1 MSSPASDAPA
11 PQAPRSSSLLRS
23 SAVMASG
30 TLVSRILGFIR
41 ASMLLA
47 ALGSVAGGVM
57 ASFQTANTLPNM
69 VFNIL
74 AAGVFDAV
82 LVPQIVRA
90 MKRTQGDVYVNR
102 LITLAGT
109 ILFAV
114 TLVAMVLSPLLI
126 LITAA
131 GYDAEIRALAI
142 AFSLVCL
149 PQIFFYGL
157 YNLLGEVLNARG
169 VFGPYMWAPV
179 VNNIVGIA
187 GLAVFLVMWGVEPT
201 ILPIADFTGPQFWV
215 LAGSSTLGVIA
226 QALVLLIPLRSAGI
240 KLRPDFHFR
249 STSFGSASK
258 VAGWTFATLAVSQ
271 VGVLSTSNIAA
282 QADAWAHRYQ
292 PNPSAVAD
300 AAQVVV
306 GNAAYATAFMIFMV
320 PQSLIAVSLAT
331 AVFTRLSHAA
341 AQNDDRT
348 VAENYSFGV
357 KAISSL
363 TLLAAAILMAGAIPM
378 MQMVAPTTRP
388 PVVEG
393 YAWVL
398 LALMPGVASTGM
410 ILMSQR
416 VFFAYEDAKPVF
428 LMGIVPTIV
437 QVIVG
442 WSVFFATGPRWWVVG
457 AAAAETACRVVQGL
471 IAIVWVA
478 RRNRYVNQRQLL
490 LSYGYSF
497 VASVAAL
504 LAGLGAMFVMGW
516 HTDAQSVL
524 GRVGASMGRLIVVSI
539 VATIVFWLVMRFLAP
554 AETARVGGL
563 IAQRLPLP
571 LGLTR
576 FIVGRQEKDSVSS
589 DDIDRPDTGDSGDL
603 MNRDEHDEPQEHHGV
618 PESFAPPAVPPRAF
632 PAPAEAEADG
642 QALPPL
648 SFPEWMQLTPSE
660 VADLSS
666 ASGSTDPFTDS
677 SAASEDAADGM
688 RVAGEDFSDDL
699 LAFSAALEESL
710 TDDDEP
716 VTQPAGIPIYPD
728 AVPAL
733 VGDTAD
739 EGDALAGSPVADG
752 VGVEPATQGAAADA
766 AAGPAAGTAA
776 GSAGAAALAGGT
788 AAAKEKA
795 AAAAAAVSAG
805 AATAYVATA
814 VHARK
819 ALTAVQDAF
828 SRAVDKAKASARAAD
843 AAPSAGIAADA
854 VEADSLDDTLTVVP
868 RFEEVAMSPAPAG
881 SSTRPGGAPAQASP
895 GRFDP
900 TKPTVIFF
908 VLFTIVAFVWAV
920 QTATAP
926 LEQPSFSRADEMAS
940 ADQSAAQSDAQSGAQ
955 SGAAPA
961 PVAAPAGPQ
970 ISSVTVLSWRDDQG
984 DYEDRAI
991 NMIDGNMETEWHSRE
1006 FDRPFG
1012 DDTSLALV
1020 VRFKEKTT
1028 LSELTLHM
1036 PEGTEGGEIS
1046 LKAPNAESPR
1056 RGEVLAT
1063 TDMKPT
1069 TTISLPTPVET
1080 DSVTL
1085 TFRQVPRSVDG
1096 ANWAWIYEITAK

>member
-1 MSSPASDAPA
+1 MSSSASDSSTSTT
-11 PQAPRSSSLLRS
+11 PRSPSLLRS

-41 ASMLLA
+41 ASMLIA
-47 ALGSVAGGVM
+47 ALGSLAGGVM

-102 LITLAGT
+102 LITLAGS
-109 ILFAV
+109 ILFVV

-169 VFGPYMWAPV
+169 IFGPYMWAPV

-187 GLAVFLVMWGVEPT
+187 GLAVFLAMWGIQPT
-201 ILPIADFTGPQFWV
+201 ILPIADFTGLQFWV
-215 LAGSSTLGVIA
+215 LAGSSTLGVVA
-226 QALVLLIPLRSAGI
+226 QALVLIIPLRSADI

-249 STSFGSASK
+249 GTSFGSASK

-282 QADAWAHRYQ
+282 QADAWAHRFQ
-292 PNPSAVAD
+292 PNPNEVLD

-357 KAISSL
+357 RAISSL

-416 VFFAYEDAKPVF
+416 VFFAYEDARPVF

-457 AAAAETACRVVQGL
+457 AAAAETACRVVQGV

-478 RRNRYVNQRQLL
+478 RRNAYVDQRQLL
-490 LSYGYSF
+490 LSYAYSF
-497 VASVAAL
+497 LSAL
-504 LAGLGAMFVMGW
+504 GALGAGLGVMSIMGW
-516 HTDAQSVL
+516 HTHAQSVA
-524 GRVGASMGRLIVVSI
+524 GRVGASFGRLIVVSI
-539 VATIVFWLVMRFLAP
+539 VATIVFWLIMRLVVP
-554 AETARVGGL
+554 AETARVGNL
-563 IAQRLPLP
+563 VAQRLPLP
-571 LGLTR
+571 DVLRR
-576 FIVGRQEKDSVSS
+576 FIVGRQDEVSS
-589 DDIDRPDTGDSGDL
+589 SAGDTDMSDSGDSGDL
-603 MNRDEHDEPQEHHGV
+603 MNHNERDEQQGQDPTSD
-618 PESFAPPAVPPRAF
+618 PFAPPAMPHDAF
-632 PAPAEAEADG
+632 PSPADPADDAAPVPE
-642 QALPPL
+642 L
-648 SFPEWMQLTPSE
+648 SFPDWMQLTPTQ
-660 VADLSS
+660 
-666 ASGSTDPFTDS
+666 ASDEPTTFTSGIERDRS
-677 SAASEDAADGM
+677 DETPTGDFSEDL
-688 RVAGEDFSDDL
+688 RVFGE
-699 LAFSAALEESL
+699 AFKESL
-710 TDDDEP
+710 AEDDEP
-716 VTQPAGIPIYPD
+716 TTRPAGIPLYQDAAP
-728 AVPAL
+728 AVPSDNTDTHHSSVDDDVSTGEASASPTSAREEEQDETGE
-733 VGDTAD
+733 VGQRPF
-739 EGDALAGSPVADG
+739 S
-752 VGVEPATQGAAADA
+752 AAAL
-766 AAGPAAGTAA
+766 
-776 GSAGAAALAGGT
+776 SAGAA
-788 AAAKEKA
+788 
-795 AAAAAAVSAG
+795 SAY
-805 AATAYVATA
+805 ATTTR
-814 VHARK
+814 HARQ
-819 ALTAVQDAF
+819 AFTATQDAF
-828 SRAVDKAKASARAAD
+828 ARFIERSKGKEST
-843 AAPSAGIAADA
+843 SAGDT
-854 VEADSLDDTLTVVP
+854 VNMADSNANVEQKPTFDPEETATVP
-868 RFEEVAMSPAPAG
+868 RFTSAPTVPELTPAATITPRGPSAE
-881 SSTRPGGAPAQASP
+881 PGQ
-895 GRFDP
+895 FDP
-900 TKPTVIFF
+900 TRPTVIFF

-920 QTATAP
+920 NTATAP
-926 LEQPSFSRADEMAS
+926 LEKPTFSRADEVAS
-940 ADQSAAQSDAQSGAQ
+940 EAQSAPQSYAQSAQSG
-955 SGAAPA
+955 
-961 PVAAPAGPQ
+961 PVTDPQAAGPV

-984 DYEDRAI
+984 DYENRAI
-991 NMIDGNMETEWHSRE
+991 NMIDGDLATEWHSRE

-1012 DDTSLALV
+1012 DDTSLTLV
-1020 VRFKEKTT
+1020 VRFKEMTT

-1036 PEGTEGGEIS
+1036 PEETTGGEIM
-1046 LKAPNAESPR
+1046 LKAPNAENPR
-1056 RGEVLAT
+1056 HGETLVT
-1063 TDMKPT
+1063 TDMSPT
-1069 TTISLPTPVET
+1069 TTMTLPSPIET

-1085 TFRQVPRSVDG
+1085 SFHQVPRSVDG

>member
-1 MSSPASDAPA
+1 MSSPASDTTT
-11 PQAPRSSSLLRS
+11 PQAQRSSSLLRS

-90 MKRTQGDVYVNR
+90 MKRSQGDVYVNR

-114 TLVAMVLSPLLI
+114 TMVAMVLSPLLI

-187 GLAVFLVMWGVEPT
+187 GLAVFLAMWGVEPT
-201 ILPIADFTGPQFWV
+201 LLPIADFTGPQFWV
-215 LAGSSTLGVIA
+215 LAGSSTLGVIS
-226 QALVLLIPLRSAGI
+226 QALVLIIPLRAAGI
-240 KLRPDFHFR
+240 RLRPDFHFR
-249 STSFGSASK
+249 NTSFGSASK

-357 KAISSL
+357 KAISTL

-378 MQMVAPTTRP
+378 MQMVAPTTQP

-428 LMGIVPTIV
+428 LMGIAPTLL

-442 WSVFFATGPRWWVVG
+442 WSVYFATGPRWWVVG
-457 AAAAETACRVVQGL
+457 AAVAETVCRVVQGV

-478 RRNRYVNQRQLL
+478 RRNAYVNQRQLL

-497 VASVAAL
+497 AASIAAL
-504 LAGLGAMFVMGW
+504 LAGLGAMMLMGW
-516 HTDAQSVL
+516 HTAAGSVL
-524 GRVGASMGRLIVVSI
+524 GRVGASMGRLVVVSI
-539 VATIVFWLVMRFLAP
+539 VATIVFWLVMRFLTP
-554 AETARVGGL
+554 AETARVGAL

-571 LGLTR
+571 AGLAR
-576 FIVGRQEKDSVSS
+576 FIVGRQGEDSVSS
-589 DDIDRPDTGDSGDL
+589 DSTDQSDTGESGDL
-603 MNRDEHDEPQEHHGV
+603 MNRNEYDEHEEQGAV
-618 PESFAPPAVPPRAF
+618 PESFAPPAVPRDAF
-632 PAPAEAEADG
+632 PSPAGDTED
-642 QALPPL
+642 QQHLPDL
-648 SFPEWMQLTPSE
+648 SFPEWMQLTPTE
-660 VADLSS
+660 VADLSALS
-666 ASGSTDPFTDS
+666 ENPDVSDDAVMGHDF
-677 SAASEDAADGM
+677 SEDLRA
-688 RVAGEDFSDDL
+688 FDD
-699 LAFSAALEESL
+699 ALEDSL
-710 TDDDEP
+710 SDDDEP
-716 VTQPAGIPIYPD
+716 ATRPAGIPIYPD
-728 AVPAL
+728 AIPASADTGADQPGEAVPFDEPAQVDE
-733 VGDTAD
+733 VGDAPIALPNDPD
-739 EGDALAGSPVADG
+739 EANTGDNADG
-752 VGVEPATQGAAADA
+752 DTGTDSSDSVG
-766 AAGPAAGTAA
+766 
-776 GSAGAAALAGGT
+776 
-788 AAAKEKA
+788 AKEKVA
-795 AAAAAAVSAG
+795 AAASAVGAG
-805 AATAYVATA
+805 AATAYAATA
-814 VHARK
+814 LHARK
-819 ALTAVQDAF
+819 ALSAVQGAF
-828 SRAVDKAKASARAAD
+828 SKAAEKARTSGASA
-843 AAPSAGIAADA
+843 APVPASIQPEG
-854 VEADSLDDTLTVVP
+854 DSMDDTLTTTP
-868 RFEEVAMSPAPAG
+868 RFSAASAATPAG
-881 SSTRPGGAPAQASP
+881 SSGGATVEATP
-895 GRFDP
+895 GHFDP
-900 TKPTVIFF
+900 TRPTIIFF
-908 VLFTIVAFVWAV
+908 VIFTILAFVWAV
-920 QTATAP
+920 MTATAP
-926 LEQPSFSRADEMAS
+926 LEKPSISRPDEVPLQ
-940 ADQSAAQSDAQSGAQ
+940 DQSAAQSDAPTEQEPTPDEAVPG
-955 SGAAPA
+955 
-961 PVAAPAGPQ
+961 PV

-984 DYEDRAI
+984 DYENRAI
-991 NMIDGNMETEWHSRE
+991 NMIDGDFETEWHSRE

-1012 DDTSLALV
+1012 DDTSLSLV

-1036 PEGTEGGEIS
+1036 PESTTGGELM
-1046 LKAPNAESPR
+1046 LKAPNPDQPR
-1056 RGEVLAT
+1056 RGETLVT
-1063 TDMKPT
+1063 TEMSPT
-1069 TTISLPTPVET
+1069 TTITLPSPIET

-1085 TFRQVPRSVDG
+1085 SFRQVPRSVDD

>member
-1 MSSPASDAPA
+1 MSSSASDASAPA
-11 PQAPRSSSLLRS
+11 PPRSSSLLRS
-23 SAVMASG
+23 SALMASG

-41 ASMLLA
+41 ASMLIA
-47 ALGSVAGGVM
+47 ALGSLAGGVM

-90 MKRTQGDVYVNR
+90 MKRKQGDVYVNR
-102 LITLAGT
+102 LITFAGT
-109 ILFAV
+109 ILFLV
-114 TLVAMVLSPLLI
+114 TVVAMVLSPLLV

-169 VFGPYMWAPV
+169 IFGPYMWAPV

-187 GLAVFLVMWGVEPT
+187 GLAVFLVMWGVQPT
-201 ILPIADFTGPQFWV
+201 ILPIADFSGGQFWV

-226 QALVLLIPLRSAGI
+226 QALVLIIPLRSAGV

-249 STSFGSASK
+249 GTSFGSASK
-258 VAGWTFATLAVSQ
+258 VAGWTFATLGVSQ

-282 QADAWAHRYQ
+282 QADAWAHRFQ
-292 PNPSAVAD
+292 PNPNEVLD

-331 AVFTRLSHAA
+331 AVFTRLSQAA
-341 AQNDDRT
+341 AHNDDRT

-410 ILMSQR
+410 VLMSQR
-416 VFFAYEDAKPVF
+416 VFFAYEDARPVF

-442 WSVFFATGPRWWVVG
+442 WSVYFATGPRWWVVG
-457 AAAAETACRVVQGL
+457 AAAAETACRIVQGV

-478 RRNRYVNQRQLL
+478 RRNGHVNQRQLL
-490 LSYGYSF
+490 VSYAFSF
-497 VASVAAL
+497 ISAMGAL
-504 LAGLGAMFVMGW
+504 AAGLSAMYLMGW
-516 HTDAQSVL
+516 HTQAESVA
-524 GRVGASMGRLIVVSI
+524 GRVGASFARLVVVSI
-539 VATIVFWLVMRFLAP
+539 VATIVFWLVMRLLAP
-554 AETARVGGL
+554 AEMARVGAL
-563 IAQRLPLP
+563 VAQRLPLP
-571 LGLTR
+571 DGVRR
-576 FIVGRQEKDSVSS
+576 FIVGRQEEVSS
-589 DDIDRPDTGDSGDL
+589 SADDTDMSGSGDSGDL
-603 MNRDEHDEPQEHHGV
+603 MNPNERDEQQGHDPV
-618 PESFAPPAVPPRAF
+618 FDPFAPPAVPHDAF
-632 PAPAEAEADG
+632 PSPADPADDAVPVPG
-642 QALPPL
+642 L
-648 SFPEWMQLTPSE
+648 SFPDWMQLTPTQTSDE
-660 VADLSS
+660 PITFTSS
-666 ASGSTDPFTDS
+666 IEQAR
-677 SAASEDAADGM
+677 SAEDYSED
-688 RVAGEDFSDDL
+688 FH
-699 LAFSAALEESL
+699 AFDEALEDSL
-710 TDDDEP
+710 AEDDEP
-716 VTQPAGIPIYPD
+716 ATRPAGIPMYQD
-728 AVPAL
+728 AVSSAFS
-733 VGDTAD
+733 A
-739 EGDALAGSPVADG
+739 EGDAARPFADG
-752 VGVEPATQGAAADA
+752 DDSSAGEVSAPLMSAPGGPGAAGQDVGHNGGQDAGRSASA
-766 AAGPAAGTAA
+766 AAAL
-776 GSAGAAALAGGT
+776 SAGAA
-788 AAAKEKA
+788 
-795 AAAAAAVSAG
+795 SAY
-805 AATAYVATA
+805 AATAL
-814 VHARK
+814 HARQAFTAAQGAFTRFVERSK
-819 ALTAVQDAF
+819 SDPGAWPTSSTSTTALPQGEGSQGGAFDPEKTA
-828 SRAVDKAKASARAAD
+828 
-843 AAPSAGIAADA
+843 
-854 VEADSLDDTLTVVP
+854 TVP
-868 RFEEVAMSPAPAG
+868 RFTSAPHANAPAG
-881 SSTRPGGAPAQASP
+881 VPASPPQGGEGAQAAP
-895 GRFDP
+895 YDP
-900 TKPTVIFF
+900 TRPTVIFF
-908 VLFTIVAFVWAV
+908 VIFTIVAFVWAIN
-920 QTATAP
+920 TATAP
-926 LEQPSFSRADEMAS
+926 LEQPTFSRDDEVAS
-940 ADQSAAQSDAQSGAQ
+940 EPQSAPQSEAQS
-955 SGAAPA
+955 
-961 PVAAPAGPQ
+961 VVAGPEPEPVPVTPE

-1020 VRFKEKTT
+1020 VRFKEKTP

-1036 PEGTEGGEIS
+1036 PEGTSGGEIS
-1046 LKAPNAESPR
+1046 LKAPNADHPR
-1056 RGEVLAT
+1056 RGEILAT
-1063 TDMKPT
+1063 TAMSPT
-1069 TTISLPTPVET
+1069 TTIALPAPLET

-1096 ANWAWIYEITAK
+1096 ANWAWIYEITVK